1 MAQESQRLPE
11 KTETEFC
18 CREKGERGLCR
29 LYLIPSWQ
37 QLGYRK
43 SAFRG
48 FPPTGVPLLQI
59 PPVTIIDTGLTNR
72 ATQGTCLGAPS
83 ENELLL

>member
-43 SAFRG
+43 SAFRESS
-48 FPPTGVPLLQI
+48 TGAPLLQI
-59 PPVTIIDTGLTNR
+59 PPVIITDTGLTNR